1 MSSRVGSFMVT
12 LPETDIA
19 PENGWLEDEI
29 SYWRGLFKGAMLVL
43 GSVMVLKWRED
54 FEDDVRF
61 SWNLQVLRVHSSPE
75 N

>member
-1 MSSRVGSFMVT
+1 MMRERRLSFVFPAGMNFHGYLMSSRVGSFMVT

-43 GSVMVLKWRED
+43 GSVMVLK
-54 FEDDVRF
+54 
-61 SWNLQVLRVHSSPE
+61 
-75 N
+75 